1 MFVLG
6 FTATH
11 GIGVYD
17 QLGRC
22 QQILFWVVVQI

>member
-1 MFVLG
+1 MIVFG

-11 GIGVYD
+11 GINVYD

-22 QQILFWVVVQI
+22 QQIRFWVVVQI